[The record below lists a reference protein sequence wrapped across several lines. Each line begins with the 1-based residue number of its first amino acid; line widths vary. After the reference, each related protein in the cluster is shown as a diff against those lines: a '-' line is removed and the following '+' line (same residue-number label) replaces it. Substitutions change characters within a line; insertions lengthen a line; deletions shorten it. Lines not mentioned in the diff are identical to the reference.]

1 VIRTEV
7 RDGVYFWI
15 TIDQPDALN
24 AMDAESMSDLAKAW
38 VRFRD
43 DDDLLVAVVTGAGE
57 KSFTVGSN
65 LKTFIP
71 RLQSGE
77 MDPRD
82 NQVAYQKGSLG
93 PVFKPILAAVNGD
106 CLGGGTEL
114 LTCTDIRVAVPHA
127 RFGLPEAR
135 WAVFPGGGGTTRLPR
150 QLGYARAMDILL
162 TGRMISAE
170 EAKEIGLINEIVEP
184 DQLETRVQEIADEI
198 AGNGTLAVR
207 KIKESAWRQMDLP
220 LSEAYELESEL
231 GHQVF
236 LDDQA
241 KEGMAAFAERREPSF
256 RHSRHRV

>member
-1 VIRTEV
+1 MIRTEV
-7 RDGVYFWI
+7 EDGVYFWI
-15 TIDQPDALN
+15 TLDEPGALN
-24 AMDAESMSDLAKAW
+24 AMDPESMAALGEAW

-43 DDDLLVAVVTGAGE
+43 DDDLLVAIVTGSGDR
-57 KSFTVGSN
+57 SFTVGSN

-82 NQVAYQKGSLG
+82 NQEAYMKGSLG
-93 PVFKPILAAVNGD
+93 PIFKPIVAAVNGD

-150 QLGYARAMDILL
+150 QIGYARAMDMLL
-162 TGRMISAE
+162 TGRMVPAE

-184 DQLETRVQEIADEI
+184 DRLRERAAEIAREI
-198 AGNGTLAVR
+198 AGNGSLAVR
-207 KIKESAWRQMDLP
+207 KIKESVWRQMDMP
-220 LSEAYELESEL
+220 IEEAYELESAL
-231 GHQVF
+231 GVEVF
-236 LDDQA
+236 HAEQA
-241 KEGMAAFAERREPSF
+241 KEGMAAFAEKREPDF
-256 RHSRHRV
+256 RR

>member
-1 VIRTEV
+1 MIRTEV
-7 RDGVYFWI
+7 KDGVFLWI

-24 AMDAESMSDLAKAW
+24 ALDPESMSDLADAW
-38 VRFRD
+38 FRFRD
-43 DDDLLVAVVTGAGE
+43 DDELLVAVLTGSGE
-57 KSFTVGSN
+57 RAFTVGSN

-82 NQVAYQKGSLG
+82 SQEAYQKGSLG
-93 PVFKPILAAVNGD
+93 PVFKPIVAAINGD

-135 WAVFPGGGGTTRLPR
+135 WAVFPSGGGTTRLVR
-150 QLGYARAMDILL
+150 QLGYAPAMDILL
-162 TGRMISAE
+162 TGRMIDAE

-184 DQLETRVQEIADEI
+184 DRLKSRAQEIADEI

-207 KIKESAWRQMDLP
+207 KIKEYAWRQMDLP
-220 LSEAYELESEL
+220 LEKAYELESEL
-231 GHQVF
+231 GHEVF

-256 RHSRHRV
+256 RR

>member
-1 VIRTEV
+1 MIRTEV
-7 RDGVYFWI
+7 RDGIYLWI

-24 AMDAESMSDLAKAW
+24 AMDPESMAALAEAW
-38 VRFRD
+38 IRYRD
-43 DDDLLVAVVTGAGE
+43 DDDLLVAVVTGSGE

-82 NQVAYQKGSLG
+82 NQEAYQKGSLG

-135 WAVFPGGGGTTRLPR
+135 WAVFPGGGGTTRLVR
-150 QLGYARAMDILL
+150 QIGYAPAMDILL
-162 TGRMISAE
+162 TGRMLDAQ

-184 DQLETRVQEIADEI
+184 DRLESRVQEIASEI

-220 LSEAYELESEL
+220 LSDAYELESEL
-231 GHQVF
+231 GHEVF
-236 LDDQA
+236 LDEQA

-256 RHSRHRV
+256 RRP

>member
-1 VIRTEV
+1 MIRTEV
-7 RDGVYFWI
+7 RDGSFFWI

-24 AMDAESMSDLAKAW
+24 ALDPESMAALADAW
-38 VRFRD
+38 VRYRD
-43 DDDLLVAVVTGAGE
+43 DDELLVAVVTGSGDR
-57 KSFTVGSN
+57 SFTVGSN

-82 NQVAYQKGSLG
+82 NQEAYQKGSLG

-135 WAVFPGGGGTTRLPR
+135 WAVFPGGGGTTRLVR
-150 QLGYARAMDILL
+150 QIGYARAMDILL
-162 TGRMISAE
+162 TGRMLSAQ
-170 EAKEIGLINEIVEP
+170 EAKETGLINEIVEP
-184 DQLETRVQEIADEI
+184 ERLESRVLEIATEI

-220 LSEAYELESEL
+220 LEEAYELESKL

-241 KEGMAAFAERREPSF
+241 KEGMAAFAERREPAF
-256 RHSRHRV
+256 RRHADP

>member
-1 VIRTEV
+1 MIRTEV
-7 RDGVYFWI
+7 RDGVFLWI

-24 AMDAESMSDLAKAW
+24 ALDPESMAALAEAW
-38 VRFRD
+38 VRYRD
-43 DDDLLVAVVTGAGE
+43 DDELLVAVVTGSGE
-57 KSFTVGSN
+57 RAFTVGSN

-71 RLQSGE
+71 RLQAGE
-77 MDPRD
+77 LDPRA
-82 NQVAYQKGSLG
+82 NQEAYMKGSLG
-93 PVFKPILAAVNGD
+93 PVFKPVLAAVNGD

-135 WAVFPGGGGTTRLPR
+135 WAVFPGGGGTTRFVR

-162 TGRMISAE
+162 TGRMVSAD

-184 DQLETRVQEIADEI
+184 DRLHSRVQEIAEEV

-220 LSEAYELESEL
+220 LEEAYELESEL
-231 GHQVF
+231 GHEVF

-241 KEGMAAFAERREPSF
+241 REGMAAFTERREPSF
-256 RHSRHRV
+256 RKPGHR

>member
-7 RDGVYFWI
+7 RDGVFLWI

-24 AMDAESMSDLAKAW
+24 ALDPESMAALAKTW
-38 VRFRD
+38 VRYRD
-43 DDDLLVAVVTGAGE
+43 DDDLLVAIVTGSGE
-57 KSFTVGSN
+57 RAFTVGSN

-82 NQVAYQKGSLG
+82 NQGAYMKGSLG
-93 PVFKPILAAVNGD
+93 PVFKPVLAAVNGD

-135 WAVFPGGGGTTRLPR
+135 WAVFPGGGGTTRLVR
-150 QLGYARAMDILL
+150 QLGYARAMDMLL
-162 TGRMISAE
+162 TGRMIDAG

-184 DQLETRVQEIADEI
+184 GRLEPRVREIAEEI

-220 LSEAYELESEL
+220 LEEAYELESEL
-231 GHQVF
+231 GHEVF
-236 LDDQA
+236 LDEQA

-256 RHSRHRV
+256 RRLPPR

>member
-1 VIRTEV
+1 MIRTEV
-7 RDGVYFWI
+7 REGVYFWI

-24 AMDAESMSDLAKAW
+24 AMDPESMAALAEAW
-38 VRFRD
+38 VRYRD
-43 DDDLLVAVVTGAGE
+43 DDDLLVAVVTGSGE

-82 NQVAYQKGSLG
+82 NQEAYQKGSLG

-135 WAVFPGGGGTTRLPR
+135 WAVFPGGGGTTRLVR
-150 QLGYARAMDILL
+150 QLGYAPAMDILL

-170 EAKEIGLINEIVEP
+170 EAKEVGLINEIVDP
-184 DQLETRVQEIADEI
+184 DQLETRVQEIATEI
-198 AGNGTLAVR
+198 AGNGTIAVR
-207 KIKESAWRQMDLP
+207 KIKESAWRQMDMP
-220 LSEAYELESEL
+220 LSDAYELESEL

-236 LDDQA
+236 LDEQA

-256 RHSRHRV
+256 RRS

>member
-1 VIRTEV
+1 MIRTEV
-7 RDGVYFWI
+7 RDGVFLWI

-24 AMDAESMSDLAKAW
+24 AMDPESMAALAETW
-38 VRFRD
+38 VRYRE
-43 DDDLLVAVVTGAGE
+43 DDDLLVAVVTGSGE

-82 NQVAYQKGSLG
+82 NQEAYMKGSLG
-93 PVFKPILAAVNGD
+93 PVFKPVLAAVNGD

-135 WAVFPGGGGTTRLPR
+135 WAVFPGGGGTTRFVR
-150 QLGYARAMDILL
+150 QLGYAPAMDILL
-162 TGRMISAE
+162 TGRMVSAD
-170 EAKEIGLINEIVEP
+170 EAKEIGLINEIVDP
-184 DQLETRVQEIADEI
+184 ARLEGRVTEIAEEI

-220 LSEAYELESEL
+220 LADAYELESEL
-231 GHQVF
+231 GHEVF
-236 LDDQA
+236 LDPQA
-241 KEGMAAFAERREPSF
+241 KEGMAAFVERRDPSF
-256 RHSRHRV
+256 RRP

>member
-1 VIRTEV
+1 MIRTEV
-7 RDGVYFWI
+7 RDDVYFWI
-15 TIDQPDALN
+15 TLDDPGALN
-24 AMDAESMSDLAKAW
+24 AMDPESMAALGEAW

-43 DDDLLVAVVTGAGE
+43 DDDLLVAIVTGSGE

-65 LKTFIP
+65 LKTFVP

-82 NQVAYQKGSLG
+82 NQEAYMKGSVG
-93 PVFKPILAAVNGD
+93 PVFKPVIAAINGD

-150 QLGYARAMDILL
+150 QIGYARAMDLLL
-162 TGRMISAE
+162 TGRMIPAE

-184 DQLETRVQEIADEI
+184 GELEQRATEIAREV
-198 AGNGTLAVR
+198 AGNGSLAVQ
-207 KIKESAWRQMDLP
+207 KIKEAVWRQMDMP
-220 LSEAYELESEL
+220 LAEAYDLESEL
-231 GHQVF
+231 GVEVF
-236 LDDQA
+236 HHEQA
-241 KEGMAAFAERREPSF
+241 KEGMAAFAERREPDF
-256 RHSRHRV
+256 RR